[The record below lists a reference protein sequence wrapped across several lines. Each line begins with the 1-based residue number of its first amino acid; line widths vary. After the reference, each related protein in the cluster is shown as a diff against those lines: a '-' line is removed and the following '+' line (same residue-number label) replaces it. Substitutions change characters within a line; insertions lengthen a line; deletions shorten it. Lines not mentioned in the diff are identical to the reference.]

1 MKALWV
7 FDGKEPAMGKAWLT
21 MNNLRKHI
29 FRLWYTP
36 FSLTPAIAEE
46 IEENFMKRWDMML
59 TDLHYAG
66 AMLNPYLRG
75 HMELQ
80 QNGEVKRA
88 LNRVFRRL
96 SNPLGV
102 GFNEVMAEMTEYEER
117 LGPYSPE
124 EAPDIRVA
132 NLQPHQWWSRVGG
145 EALPKIAKRV
155 LALTYSASSC
165 ERNWSMYSFVHNKS
179 QNRLGTKKA
188 EDLVYI
194 YTNTRLLQGRLGAD
208 PVRWYENNV
217 FSEDEDESM
226 DDDLDTDD
234 GDDDDNLNGGEDIE
248 GNEPINDDERRD
260 DDGRENIVAEDGA
273 DVFDWNEIDAEIE
286 QENRDRAER
295 VAVHEGEES
304 DRSYS
309 PAPCHDRSSKD
320 IEDAE
325 NFNLG
330 ENNNIVEHLNNE
342 DDTVVRDDNG
352 DNNMTGRVDEV
363 VALVIENSAPHGR
376 MEIGSSSNSVPTID
390 SNSVENVDSSRRSV
404 HVEQVDTESP
414 SMIMA
419 MPNNVREERGK
430 DTIGTRIIGAACAAV
445 ATVIGGGREVEE
457 NVVLEVNSNQNTVEQ
472 LDKMGSG
479 TVVIRDGTGTLGD
492 GPSLDHILRPSS
504 VPEHERRGTAAD
516 VISLGWPPR
525 SHRPVLQSGVV
536 PLEVQSVSRSI
547 ETATTSIRKG
557 PTVIGGRL
565 KRPRMEIE
573 SFLHTE
579 TPGNPLTTPAVLQN
593 RGPQVDSDGSDRN
606 AKRHKRLHARNVDG
620 QFQFEIRNESSEVEG
635 MEQSQYG
642 DEGAIMGDDEGA
654 IMGCDESDPDNNGDC
669 EEAPNDPD
677 IRVRQL
683 SVATSRRPRRS
694 HRVRRNR
701 NSTTNGDDSSG

>member
-1 MKALWV
+1 MADNEQLEKTHFQV
-7 FDGKEPAMGKAWLT
+7 T
-21 MNNLRKHI
+21 VRTI
-29 FRLWYTP
+29 F
-36 FSLTPAIAEE
+36 LTPAIAEE
-46 IEENFMKRWDMML
+46 IEENFMKQWDMML

-80 QNGEVKRA
+80 QNGEAKRA

-155 LALTYSASSC
+155 LALTCSASSC

-179 QNRLGTKKA
+179 QNPLGTKKV

-194 YTNTRLLQGRLGAD
+194 YTNTRLLRGRLRAD

-217 FSEDEDESM
+217 FSEDEGESV
-226 DDDLDTDD
+226 DDDSDIDD
-234 GDDDDNLNGGEDIE
+234 GDDGDNLNGGEGME

-260 DDGRENIVAEDGA
+260 GEGRKNIVAEDGA
-273 DVFDWNEIDAEIE
+273 GIFDWNEIDAEIE
-286 QENRDRAER
+286 QENRDRGER

-309 PAPCHDRSSKD
+309 LAPCNDRSSKD

-330 ENNNIVEHLNNE
+330 ENNDIVEHLNNE
-342 DDTVVRDDNG
+342 DDTVVGDDNG
-352 DNNMTGRVDEV
+352 DDNMTGRVDEV
-363 VALVIENSAPHGR
+363 VAPVIENSAPYGR

-390 SNSVENVDSSRRSV
+390 SNSVENADSSRRSI
-404 HVEQVDTESP
+404 HVEQVDAESP
-414 SMIMA
+414 SMSMA
-419 MPNNVREERGK
+419 MPNNVREERNKG
-430 DTIGTRIIGAACAAV
+430 TIGTRIIGAARAAV
-445 ATVIGGGREVEE
+445 ATVIGGGRETEE
-457 NVVLEVNSNQNTVEQ
+457 NVVLEVNSNQNTMEQ
-472 LDKMGSG
+472 LDKMGSN
-479 TVVIRDGTGTLGD
+479 TVVIRDGTGTSKD
-492 GPSLDHILRPSS
+492 GLSLDDILHPSS
-504 VPEHERRGTAAD
+504 VPERERRGTAAD
-516 VISLGWPPR
+516 VISLGRPPR
-525 SHRPVLQSGVV
+525 PHRPILQSGVV
-536 PLEVQSVSRSI
+536 PLEVQFVSRSI
-547 ETATTSIRKG
+547 ETATTSIQRG

-565 KRPRMEIE
+565 MRPRMGIE
-573 SFLHTE
+573 PVLHTE
-579 TPGNPLTTPAVLQN
+579 TPENPLTTPPVVLQN
-593 RGPQVDSDGSDRN
+593 RGPQVDSDASDRN

-635 MEQSQYG
+635 VEQSQYG
-642 DEGAIMGDDEGA
+642 DEGAIMGNDEE
-654 IMGCDESDPDNNGDC
+654 GCDESNPDSNGDC

-677 IRVRQL
+677 IRVWQL
-683 SVATSRRPRRS
+683 SVATSRRPQRS
-694 HRVRRNR
+694 HRVRRNQI
-701 NSTTNGDDSSG
+701 SMTNGDDSSG